1 MVDSPNVSA
10 RESKISDGTS
20 TKAQRVIAIDVLRAL
35 TMILMIFV
43 NDLWSLKGV
52 PAWLEHVDRGVD
64 GIGLSDVVFPA
75 FLFIVGLSLPFAI
88 DARRRKGDTDAALVK
103 HVLWRSF
110 ALLVMGV
117 FLVNGEGIN
126 ETATGVPRLAWNT
139 LCCISFILIW
149 NKYPEGTRV
158 VRFILQGLAVIVLG
172 TLAVIYR
179 GGETGSLERFAPQ
192 WWGILGLIGW
202 SYLVGGMITVLTH
215 NKITTVLASW
225 LFFSVLSMLFHAGL
239 VPSFLLFIP
248 EPIIGGTLTGLTLG
262 GVLTALIFKRLKDQ
276 HLKLTWVFLG
286 ISLLLIGLS
295 VATRPYWGLAKLGAT
310 PAWLFLC
317 SAFTILGF
325 VAIYWITD
333 VFGKEKWFAII
344 KPAGTATL
352 LCYLIPYF
360 AYATTALLG
369 IHLPEFMLVGGVGLL
384 KSFLF
389 ALLCAGITGVLLKA
403 GLKFRV

>member
-248 EPIIGGTLTGLTLG
+248 EPIIGGTLTGLTVG

-276 HLKLTWVFLG
+276 HLKLTWVLLG
-286 ISLLLIGLS
+286 FSLLLIGLS